1 MISRLECLTYIWA
14 LMVGDI
20 KEKMVRF
27 FGVWSLAI
35 LFSLAIYNIFI
46 YIRCILW
53 TCIGCS
59 YKSSQLYSCSNKTLT
74 PKIGILNS
82 SIKAILKLVYFFLK
96 YFYSLYFYFSSNWLI
111 LIHAILLTTVDF
123 LSTLNMELIL

>member
-1 MISRLECLTYIWA
+1 MISRSLCLTYIWFS
-14 LMVGDI
+14 MVGDI
-20 KEKMVRF
+20 KEKTVRF
-27 FGVWSLAI
+27 FGVWPLDI

-53 TCIGCS
+53 TCIGSS
-59 YKSSQLYSCSNKTLT
+59 YKSSQLYSCSNQTLT

-96 YFYSLYFYFSSNWLI
+96 YFYALYFYFSSNWLI

-123 LSTLNMELIL
+123 FINT